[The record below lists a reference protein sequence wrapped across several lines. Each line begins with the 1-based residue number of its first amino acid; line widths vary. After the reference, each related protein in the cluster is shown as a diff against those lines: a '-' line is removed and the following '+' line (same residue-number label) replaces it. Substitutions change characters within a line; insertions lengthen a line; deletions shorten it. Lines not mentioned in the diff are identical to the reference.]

1 MQAYIMENENALN
14 VYRLMEAG
22 FDIRGYAEPV
32 TDTNGDLYEYVGQY
46 YEDSMVIEC
55 NGSEVQLIDGFYY
68 YVYIPLNEIVKGDII
83 SALVQSIT
91 DTMEIVLDVNGFTL
105 YIEGVPFSV
114 IMQDPECKATAIK
127 AGKPY
132 LSLDYFIE

>member
-1 MQAYIMENENALN
+1 MQAYITESENALN

-32 TDTNGDLYEYVGQY
+32 TDTNGDLYEYIGQY
-46 YEDSMVIEC
+46 NDNSIVVEY
-55 NGSEVQLIDGFYY
+55 NGTELQLIDGFYY
-68 YVYIPLNEIVKGDII
+68 YVYMPLTEIVKGDII
-83 SALVQSIT
+83 SALVQPIT

-127 AGKPY
+127 SGNIY
-132 LSLDYFIE
+132 LPLEYYFD